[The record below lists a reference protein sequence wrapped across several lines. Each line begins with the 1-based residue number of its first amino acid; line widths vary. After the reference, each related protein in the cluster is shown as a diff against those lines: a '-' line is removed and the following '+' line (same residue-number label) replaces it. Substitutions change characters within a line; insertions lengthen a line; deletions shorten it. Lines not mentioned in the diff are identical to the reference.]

1 MFGKFRFDF
10 FLFEFKSVCRR
21 ILDLEEEVLL
31 LRQKVASTT
40 PQGAEI
46 SDRSANSALAV
57 SSSPRLSQIEID
69 SSVNPIINTNSTDTI
84 STAKSS
90 TDNGGLSNEVVA
102 TPLPRTLKG
111 LKLES
116 NYISDLF
123 NL

>member
-1 MFGKFRFDF
+1 MVNFVSIL
-10 FLFEFKSVCRR
+10 LFEFKSVCRR

-69 SSVNPIINTNSTDTI
+69 SSVNPIINTDSTDTI

-90 TDNGGLSNEVVA
+90 TDLNGGLSIEVVA

-111 LKLES
+111 FELQS
-116 NYISDLF
+116 NFIKDLF